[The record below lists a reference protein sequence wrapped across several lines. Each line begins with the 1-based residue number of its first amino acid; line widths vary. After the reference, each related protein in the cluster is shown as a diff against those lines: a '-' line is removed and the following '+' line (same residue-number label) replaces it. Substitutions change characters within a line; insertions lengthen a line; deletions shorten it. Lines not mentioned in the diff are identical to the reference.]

1 MFTEVFLYSSSISP
15 WEQLSCWRLP
25 RPYRWKLR
33 MSMDRNRSVFPLI
46 LQSHDKVK
54 GFRECRPPPPA
65 VHCSSLE
72 RSQTIIKP
80 LPSKL
85 CDNNFRYQSGVSF
98 NSPSASILQDPVG
111 CRSPYCCL
119 FRATT
124 VSADVYQ
131 QHIGDFYT
139 LHRFMCRVG
148 GECKPWRWWCQS
160 CCWRPSSIPWSLST
174 NSTHSHKK
182 LLKSNIQSF

>member
-1 MFTEVFLYSSSISP
+1 MFTEVFLYFLINISVRAA
-15 WEQLSCWRLP
+15 QLLETTVTISL
-25 RPYRWKLR
+25 KTANV
-33 MSMDRNRSVFPLI
+33 MDRNRSVFPLI

-54 GFRECRPPPPA
+54 GFRECRPPAPP

-148 GECKPWRWWCQS
+148 GECKP
-160 CCWRPSSIPWSLST
+160 
-174 NSTHSHKK
+174 
-182 LLKSNIQSF
+182 